1 MTPEYHRPVTPEQE
15 QADFWSFIDVAVGRI
30 GDELP
35 EVDRR
40 AMRLVLTLHRLTSML
55 VYDLESSVHRPR
67 GWSWPGFRVLFVL
80 WLAGPAEPTRIAELT
95 GMSRAAVSA
104 LIKTL
109 ERDGLLLRSPA
120 ESDRRS
126 VRLSLTDLGRKA
138 IAGAFAA
145 HNEREQ
151 DWAATLS
158 TSEQEQLTR
167 LLEKMIAGPAAAVA
181 RRRA

>member
-1 MTPEYHRPVTPEQE
+1 MTAQPEQP
-15 QADFWSFIDVAVGRI
+15 DFWSFIDVAVERTAR
-30 GDELP
+30 ELP
-35 EVDRR
+35 EVDLG

-55 VYDLESSVHRPR
+55 VYDVESAVHRPR

-80 WLAGPAEPTRIAELT
+80 WLAGPAEPRRIAELS

-104 LIKTL
+104 LTKTL
-109 ERDGLLLRSPA
+109 ERDGLVDRTPA
-120 ESDRRS
+120 EQDRRS
-126 VRLSLTDLGRKA
+126 VRLSLTEAGHDA
-138 IAGAFAA
+138 ITSAFTA

-151 DWAATLS
+151 AWASTLS
-158 TSEQEQLTR
+158 TSERETLTG